1 MGLVKVQSARA
12 VPESHVVGEH
22 ASAAVIEALNCLRV
36 AITIYDSNQILI
48 YANQHFDYL
57 FRSLPQRN
65 SLIGMP
71 YDALVRLEVESGE
84 IADEAHGGD
93 VEGFLARRRAQFNEG
108 DFHPLDVPLS
118 DGRIIELKARRTPEG
133 GWIALWTDATQA
145 RHATSRLEKAI
156 ELSADAF
163 AFFDRNDKLVV
174 CNQEFAAIYGRS
186 LPEMRGT
193 EFRTMIA
200 DAVARERILIEGDK
214 DVWLQ
219 RRLDLHNSPAGAM
232 TLETK
237 LGKAYLV
244 RDRKT
249 KGGGRV
255 TVLTDVTDER
265 RVEIAL
271 GQTRQALAES
281 QGEAQKQ
288 ASYLADL
295 TRRLDAVRSEAD
307 NAKKTLLRTMSHE
320 LKTPLNAIIGFSDLL
335 MQMAQGLGPDQIRE
349 YAGLIHAGGHNLL
362 RLINQ
367 ILDLTKVAG
376 GKFELHRTRLDAGG
390 ALWLASDAFGER
402 AAARDIRI
410 DASACP
416 IGLLVD
422 VDESAFGQMVH
433 QLLDNALSFTQDGG
447 VIAPFGRAQE
457 RPRDA
462 ERRRQWAG
470 RCVGGPGADP
480 AAIRTGGPQ
489 CERSQGR
496 RGPWPHPRESVRR
509 IACRFAL
516 HRKPGRLQDSP
527 PRSNCPRRSSSAAC
541 LRCRTHSRKFI
552 SNFRKSYFETA
563 PIRKPLVFRDV
574 GHAQF

>member
-1 MGLVKVQSARA
+1 MMTRFGRHLTFRQGLSRRIPAGNGEYPALGLVKVQSARA

-57 FRSLPQRN
+57 FRSLPQRD

-367 ILDLTKVAG
+367 ILDLTKIAG

-447 VIAPFGRAQE
+447 VIALSAVRKNDRVTLSVA
-457 RPRDA
+457 DN
-462 ERRRQWAG
+462 
-470 RCVGGPGADP
+470 GPGVASEDLERILQPFEQAVRNASDHKGGAGLGLTLVKAFAELHAGSLYIASQEGCGFTATIELP
-480 AAIRTGGPQ
+480 AA
-489 CERSQGR
+489 E
-496 RGPWPHPRESVRR
+496 
-509 IACRFAL
+509 
-516 HRKPGRLQDSP
+516 
-527 PRSNCPRRSSSAAC
+527 
-541 LRCRTHSRKFI
+541 
-552 SNFRKSYFETA
+552 
-563 PIRKPLVFRDV
+563 
-574 GHAQF
+574 